1 MRTANRCLIG
11 WLIVISGAASAQ
23 QPPESPDGGPRP
35 SPIPEAELV
44 RELSFSLDSL
54 SRAGRFSGVAVLA
67 KGDRPVFQHAYGMA
81 DRASNR
87 PNNLQTAF
95 NLGSINKVFTQ
106 IAIMQLRAAGKIEL
120 DSTLG
125 KYWPDYPNQEVA
137 RKVTIR
143 QLLRHTS
150 GIGGNIFDPPAG
162 GKRNDIRSLKDYL
175 PLFVNAP
182 MQFEPGARNA
192 YSNAGYVVLGLL
204 VERLSGEDY
213 YGYVREHIFD
223 PAGMTRTGSFA
234 VDSLPPNTAIGYTK
248 GDQDAPM
255 DAPVHPNARELP
267 GRGSSAGGGYST
279 AQDLMKFLKALRER
293 RIANGL
299 PAGLGVAGGSGGIN
313 AVVEGELPGGY
324 DLIVL
329 SNLDPPAAE
338 RVSQMVRG
346 WLGVSDDGPG
356 PGVRRAPP
364 PPPAK

>member
-1 MRTANRCLIG
+1 M
-11 WLIVISGAASAQ
+11 VISGAASAQ
-23 QPPESPDGGPRP
+23 QPPGSENGGPRP
-35 SPIPEAELV
+35 SPIAESELI
-44 RELSFSLDSL
+44 RRLSFSLDSL

-67 KGDRPVFQHAYGMA
+67 KGDRPIFQHAYGMA
-81 DRASNR
+81 DRAANR
-87 PNNLQTAF
+87 PNNLETAF

-106 IAIMQLRAAGKIEL
+106 IAIMQLAAGGKIDL

-125 KYWPDYPNQEVA
+125 KYWPDYPNQEIA
-137 RKVTIR
+137 RKVTLR

-150 GIGGNIFDPPAG
+150 GIGGNIFDLPPSG
-162 GKRNDIRSLKDYL
+162 RRNDIRGLTDYL

-192 YSNAGYVVLGLL
+192 YSNAGYVVLGML

-213 YGYVREHIFD
+213 YTYVRQHIFE
-223 PAGMTRTGSFA
+223 PAGMTRTDSFA

-248 GDQDAPM
+248 GDQDAPA
-255 DAPVHPNARELP
+255 DAPVHSNASELP

-293 RIANGL
+293 RIANGP

-313 AVVEGELPGGY
+313 SVVEGELPGGY

-338 RVSQMVRG
+338 RVSQLVRG
-346 WLGVSDDGPG
+346 WLGIKDDGPG
-356 PGVRRAPP
+356 PGVRRLPP
-364 PPPAK
+364 PKPPGT

>member
-11 WLIVISGAASAQ
+11 GLIVISGAASAQ
-23 QPPESPDGGPRP
+23 QPPGAVDDGPRP
-35 SPIPEAELV
+35 SPIKEAELV
-44 RELSFSLDSL
+44 RRLSFSLDSL
-54 SRAGRFSGVAVLA
+54 SRTGQFSGVAVLA
-67 KGDRPVFQHAYGMA
+67 KGDRPVFQHAYGIA
-81 DRASNR
+81 DRTTNR
-87 PNNLQTAF
+87 PNNLETAF
-95 NLGSINKVFTQ
+95 NLGSINKIFTQ
-106 IAIMQLRAAGKIEL
+106 IAIMQLAAAGKISL
-120 DSTLG
+120 DSTLW
-125 KYWPDYPNQEVA
+125 KYWPDYANQEVA
-137 RKVTIR
+137 RKVTVR

-162 GKRNDIRSLKDYL
+162 GNRNDIRSLKDYL
-175 PLFVNAP
+175 PLFVSAP

-213 YGYVREHIFD
+213 YSYVRKHIFE

-234 VDSLPPNTAIGYTK
+234 VDSLPPNTAIGYTR
-248 GDQDAPM
+248 GDQDAPAE
-255 DAPVHPNARELP
+255 APVHSNGSELP

-293 RIANGL
+293 RIVNG
-299 PAGLGVAGGSGGIN
+299 PPPGIGVAGGSGGIN
-313 AVVEGELPGGY
+313 SVVEGELPGGY

-338 RVSQMVRG
+338 RVSQMVRE
-346 WLGVSDDGPG
+346 WLGVRDDGPG

-364 PPPAK
+364 PAK